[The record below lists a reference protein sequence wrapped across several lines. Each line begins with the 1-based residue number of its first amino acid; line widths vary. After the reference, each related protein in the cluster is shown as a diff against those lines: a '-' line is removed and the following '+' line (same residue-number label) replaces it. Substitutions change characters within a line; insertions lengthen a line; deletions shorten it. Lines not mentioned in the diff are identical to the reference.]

1 MLALTEVETA
11 YAVEVLGDVESSS
24 PLMSINPL
32 GVVVT
37 AELNSNIEVRRF
49 DNTLKVSNWVKHRL
63 PSFSKMMGFSLGRH
77 EKRCI
82 MLLQRLETE
91 IEVAKLVYREDA
103 TFQKAVSEDK
113 GKRELRN
120 LISSINYDGR

>member
-1 MLALTEVETA
+1 MLALIEVERA

-24 PLMSINPL
+24 PLMFVNPL
-32 GVVVT
+32 GVVVLS
-37 AELNSNIEVRRF
+37 ELNSNTEVRRF

-63 PSFSKMMGFSLGRH
+63 PGFSKMMGFSLGRH

-91 IEVAKLVYREDA
+91 IEAAKLVHK
-103 TFQKAVSEDK
+103 KA
-113 GKRELRN
+113 GA
-120 LISSINYDGR
+120 

>member
-1 MLALTEVETA
+1 MK
-11 YAVEVLGDVESSS
+11 Y
-24 PLMSINPL
+24 
-32 GVVVT
+32 
-37 AELNSNIEVRRF
+37 
-49 DNTLKVSNWVKHRL
+49 RL
-63 PSFSKMMGFSLGRH
+63 PGFSKMMGLSLGRH

-91 IEVAKLVYREDA
+91 IEAAKLVHRKYA
-103 TFQKAVSEDK
+103 TFQKAVSKDK